1 MLSELALHRREE
13 ALHHGVVVAIAPPA
27 HAARDA
33 ARLEDGLVVFAGIRT
48 ALIGVVQQRSGG
60 CRLSD
65 KYSTASLLPPHPR
78 HPRHPRHH
86 LPLPLPQL
94 PLNVLD

>member
-60 CRLSD
+60 CRLSG
-65 KYSTASLLPPHPR
+65 KYSTALLLPPPPPPPPHPPH
-78 HPRHPRHH
+78 HP
-86 LPLPLPQL
+86 PLPLSPP
-94 PLNVLD
+94 PLHAPY